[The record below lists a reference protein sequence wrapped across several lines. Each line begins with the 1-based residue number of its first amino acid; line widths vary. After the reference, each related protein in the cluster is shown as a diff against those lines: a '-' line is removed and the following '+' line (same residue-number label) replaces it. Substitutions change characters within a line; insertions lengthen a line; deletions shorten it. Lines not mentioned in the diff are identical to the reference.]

1 VADVEE
7 LAPIR
12 ANIKAKG
19 RTDGDVVPVRLRAV
33 ATEIGT
39 LELRATPVKPLQD
52 GEEWLVELNVRQ
64 G

>member
-1 VADVEE
+1 
-7 LAPIR
+7 
-12 ANIKAKG
+12 
-19 RTDGDVVPVRLRAV
+19 V